1 MTAFYWG
8 VRLRIILLRIAHLF
22 AARVFVPRGLRQI
35 AIFGFRQLF
44 FDRVSSATQPT
55 EPTLAQI
62 IAFPSTFISPCISMS
77 DLLK

>member
-22 AARVFVPRGLRQI
+22 AARVFVPRGLRKI

-44 FDRVSSATQPT
+44 SIASRRQRTQLSQPWLRSSHFLALSYRRV
-55 EPTLAQI
+55 
-62 IAFPSTFISPCISMS
+62 FPCQTC
-77 DLLK
+77 